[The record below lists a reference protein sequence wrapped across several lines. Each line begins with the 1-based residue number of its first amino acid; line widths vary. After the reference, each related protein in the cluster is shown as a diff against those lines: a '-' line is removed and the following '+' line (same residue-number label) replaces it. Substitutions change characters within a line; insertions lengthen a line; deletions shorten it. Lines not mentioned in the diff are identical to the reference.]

1 MLPRLRF
8 NDLNEKLMRHT
19 DFKEWYDEDSAVR
32 EYEESNQEVREMVR
46 ASTGPEKVD
55 DRLLEFNVKQGWRP
69 LCEFLGHSV
78 PVDERG
84 EQLPFPRVNDTNA
97 FQQNDWK
104 LRRVTDFLVAV
115 NLLVSVGAVGGVGY
129 GAWWAL
135 KQARLTL

>member
-1 MLPRLRF
+1 M
-8 NDLNEKLMRHT
+8 
-19 DFKEWYDEDSAVR
+19 
-32 EYEESNQEVREMVR
+32 
-46 ASTGPEKVD
+46 
-55 DRLLEFNVKQGWRP
+55 
-69 LCEFLGHSV
+69 